1 MSNERS
7 PRESCWTTT
16 GPRAMIEP
24 SCNRW
29 VAFLPQGGLLPP
41 HWFQGPPMPVVNR
54 EVVLPVD
61 RERAWELI
69 TEPSEL
75 EGWLAD
81 EVEFEAEE
89 DAPVRVAWDTGE
101 SREGVVEEVAERE
114 RIVFTWGDSRVEWA
128 LEDDPGGTRLRVT
141 EHRHAADSLVWGPRL
156 TALSGAA
163 MLGRRA
169 DRLALGRQA
178 LCPA

>member
-16 GPRAMIEP
+16 GMRGMPAPMDIR
-24 SCNRW
+24 NRM
-29 VAFLPQGGLLPP
+29 VAPLMVACVATRKLQE
-41 HWFQGPPMPVVNR
+41 PPMPVVNR
-54 EVVLPVD
+54 EVVLPVP

-81 EVEFEAEE
+81 EVEFEPQE
-89 DAPVRVAWDTGE
+89 DAPLRVTERGE
-101 SREGVVEEVAERE
+101 TREGFVEEVAEQE
-114 RIVFTWGDSRVEWA
+114 RIVFRWGDSRVEWA
-128 LEDDPGGTRLRVT
+128 LEDHPAGTRFVVT
-141 EHRHAADSLVWGPRL
+141 EHRYAADTITWGPKL
-156 TALSGAA
+156 SALSATS
-163 MLGRRA
+163 M
-169 DRLALGRQA
+169 